1 MQRTGPI
8 LYLISV
14 QLSDALKVILM
25 KSVLFLFKKLVFDS
39 FFLEKIDLHVSFYN
53 NIGCSLNFL
62 EYVLKG
68 VDFFPQIIVLK
79 FFKVVQA
86 QLEN

>member
-8 LYLISV
+8 SYLISV

-39 FFLEKIDLHVSFYN
+39 FLFWK
-53 NIGCSLNFL
+53 
-62 EYVLKG
+62 K
-68 VDFFPQIIVLK
+68 QIYMCPFTIILD
-79 FFKVVQA
+79 A
-86 QLEN
+86 ALTS

>member
-39 FFLEKIDLHVSFYN
+39 FFFGKNRST
-53 NIGCSLNFL
+53 C
-62 EYVLKG
+62 VLL
-68 VDFFPQIIVLK
+68 Q
-79 FFKVVQA
+79 
-86 QLEN
+86 